1 MSLKEIR
8 KLGDQLLYEKS
19 EPVKKNEMAE
29 MIPSIEKMWDL
40 IIEFRN
46 KYSWGRAIAAPQV
59 GLLKRII
66 CVNTDEKYVLI
77 NPVVEYRSDEKVNI
91 WDDCMSFPE
100 LMVNIERHRNINIS
114 FLDINWEKQIWVL
127 DDDMSE
133 VLQHEL
139 DHLDGILATDRA
151 RDNRSFKWHW

>member
-1 MSLKEIR
+1 MSLEEIR
-8 KLGDQLLYEKS
+8 KLGDPLLYEKS
-19 EPVKKNEMAE
+19 EPVEKNELEE
-29 MIPSIEKMWDL
+29 MIPTIEKMWDL

-77 NPVVEYRSDEKVNI
+77 NPVVEYRSDEKVHI

-151 RDNRSFKWHW
+151 SDNRSFKWHW